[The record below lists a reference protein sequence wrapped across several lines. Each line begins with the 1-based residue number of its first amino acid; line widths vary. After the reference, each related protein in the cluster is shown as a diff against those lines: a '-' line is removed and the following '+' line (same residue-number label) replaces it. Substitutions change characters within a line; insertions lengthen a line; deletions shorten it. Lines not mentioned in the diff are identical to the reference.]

1 MSKTRHRLLAIMAL
15 LLAML
20 TVMPSAMA
28 DMRGINVSGRA
39 VSERHVHRRLRLRRR
54 QGHAGHRL
62 HQRVHDQPGQ
72 LRAAA
77 GQEPRLLPLPGGGN
91 ATAEADYFVNTV
103 RPYIGTAVLVLD
115 WEGYQNAAWGNSN
128 WVRVFVNRV
137 HARTGVWPLVY
148 TSAAYLYQIPADVR
162 SHCGLWVAQYANN
175 NATGYQTRPWNYGRY
190 GEAMRQYTSNGRI
203 PGYAGPFG
211 SELLPRYHRAVEQVR
226 QPQRRILHSNS
237 NTATVRSGDTI
248 SGIAARTGLW
258 PVSAWSVPSG
268 NVNLIYPGNVVTY
281 RGAGSG
287 NGIHHGRPHAYRQER
302 GDAERDLR
310 RFRLAACRS
319 AQRSYQPE
327 PDLSRSAA
335 PLLTITQLWSRHRV
349 GAFRQSTYLEGTLM
363 DISAATT
370 LAAGIVALVAPALIQ
385 TFKKY
390 IPADYVG
397 LTSLGV
403 SVLLGVITIAATN
416 GFHGYGW
423 GIVLTGVIGVAQAV
437 YTLVNQAFSG
447 KLRKDETQA

>member
-103 RPYIGTAVLVLD
+103 RPYLGRAVLVLD
-115 WEGYQNAAWGNSN
+115 WESYQNSAWGNSG
-128 WVRVFVNRV
+128 WIRVFVNRV

-148 TSAAYLYQIPADVR
+148 TSAAYLHQIPADVR

-203 PGYAGPFG
+203 AGYAGPLGLNYFAA
-211 SELLPRYHRAVEQVR
+211 P
-226 QPQRRILHSNS
+226 P
-237 NTATVRSGDTI
+237 RSGTNTPAPATPP
-248 SGIAARTGLW
+248 SRRHRLRSPSPHRSRLGRTSAAGTAW
-258 PVSAWSVPSG
+258 WCVPATPSAAS
-268 NVNLIYPGNVVTY
+268 
-281 RGAGSG
+281 
-287 NGIHHGRPHAYRQER
+287 PHA
-302 GDAERDLR
+302 
-310 RFRLAACRS
+310 
-319 AQRSYQPE
+319 
-327 PDLSRSAA
+327 PD
-335 PLLTITQLWSRHRV
+335 
-349 GAFRQSTYLEGTLM
+349 Y
-363 DISAATT
+363 
-370 LAAGIVALVAPALIQ
+370 
-385 TFKKY
+385 
-390 IPADYVG
+390 G
-397 LTSLGV
+397 L
-403 SVLLGVITIAATN
+403 
-416 GFHGYGW
+416 
-423 GIVLTGVIGVAQAV
+423 
-437 YTLVNQAFSG
+437 
-447 KLRKDETQA
+447 

>member
-148 TSAAYLYQIPADVR
+148 TSAAYLYQIPTDVR

-203 PGYAGPFG
+203 PGYAGPLDLNYFRGTTAQWNKYANPNGG
-211 SELLPRYHRAVEQVR
+211 SSTPTPTPQPSVAATRYPAS
-226 QPQRRILHSNS
+226 PP
-237 NTATVRSGDTI
+237 
-248 SGIAARTGLW
+248 ARDCGRC
-258 PVSAWSVPSG
+258 P
-268 NVNLIYPGNVVTY
+268 
-281 RGAGSG
+281 RGACL
-287 NGIHHGRPHAYRQER
+287 P
-302 GDAERDLR
+302 
-310 RFRLAACRS
+310 
-319 AQRSYQPE
+319 
-327 PDLSRSAA
+327 
-335 PLLTITQLWSRHRV
+335 
-349 GAFRQSTYLEGTLM
+349 
-363 DISAATT
+363 AT
-370 LAAGIVALVAPALIQ
+370 
-385 TFKKY
+385 
-390 IPADYVG
+390 
-397 LTSLGV
+397 
-403 SVLLGVITIAATN
+403 
-416 GFHGYGW
+416 
-423 GIVLTGVIGVAQAV
+423 
-437 YTLVNQAFSG
+437 
-447 KLRKDETQA
+447 

>member
-77 GQEPRLLPLPGGGN
+77 GQEPRLLPLPGGGT

-175 NATGYQTRPWNYGRY
+175 NATGYPDETVELRAIRRGHAPVHQQRPHP
-190 GEAMRQYTSNGRI
+190 RI
-203 PGYAGPFG
+203 RRPIG

-226 QPQRRILHSNS
+226 QPQRRIFHSNS

-287 NGIHHGRPHAYRQER
+287 NGSTTAVHMHIV
-302 GDAERDLR
+302 
-310 RFRLAACRS
+310 RS
-319 AQRSYQPE
+319 GETLSGIFGASGWQRVAQ
-327 PDLSRSAA
+327 LN
-335 PLLTITQLWSRHRV
+335 
-349 GAFRQSTYLEGTLM
+349 
-363 DISAATT
+363 
-370 LAAGIVALVAPALIQ
+370 
-385 TFKKY
+385 
-390 IPADYVG
+390 G
-397 LTSLGV
+397 LTNPNLIYPG
-403 SVLLGVITIAATN
+403 
-416 GFHGYGW
+416 
-423 GIVLTGVIGVAQAV
+423 Q
-437 YTLVNQAFSG
+437 Q
-447 KLRKDETQA
+447 LRY

>member
-91 ATAEADYFVNTV
+91 ATAEADYFV
-103 RPYIGTAVLVLD
+103 
-115 WEGYQNAAWGNSN
+115 
-128 WVRVFVNRV
+128 
-137 HARTGVWPLVY
+137 Y

-203 PGYAGPFG
+203 PGHAGPLDLNYFRGTTAQWNKYANPNGG
-211 SELLPRYHRAVEQVR
+211 SSTPTPTPQPSVAATRYPAS
-226 QPQRRILHSNS
+226 PP
-237 NTATVRSGDTI
+237 
-248 SGIAARTGLW
+248 ARDCGRC
-258 PVSAWSVPSG
+258 P
-268 NVNLIYPGNVVTY
+268 
-281 RGAGSG
+281 RGACL
-287 NGIHHGRPHAYRQER
+287 P
-302 GDAERDLR
+302 
-310 RFRLAACRS
+310 
-319 AQRSYQPE
+319 
-327 PDLSRSAA
+327 
-335 PLLTITQLWSRHRV
+335 
-349 GAFRQSTYLEGTLM
+349 
-363 DISAATT
+363 AT
-370 LAAGIVALVAPALIQ
+370 
-385 TFKKY
+385 
-390 IPADYVG
+390 
-397 LTSLGV
+397 
-403 SVLLGVITIAATN
+403 
-416 GFHGYGW
+416 
-423 GIVLTGVIGVAQAV
+423 
-437 YTLVNQAFSG
+437 
-447 KLRKDETQA
+447 

>member
-62 HQRVHDQPGQ
+62 HQRVYDQPGQ

-77 GQEPRLLPLPGGGN
+77 GQEPRLLPLRGRRQR
-91 ATAEADYFVNTV
+91 DRRSRLLRLNTV
-103 RPYIGTAVLVLD
+103 RPYIGRAVLVLD

-162 SHCGLWVAQYANN
+162 SHCGLQVAQYANN

-203 PGYAGPFG
+203 AGYAGPLNLNYFRG
-211 SELLPRYHRAVEQVR
+211 T
-226 QPQRRILHSNS
+226 
-237 NTATVRSGDTI
+237 TAQWNKY
-248 SGIAARTGLW
+248 A
-258 PVSAWSVPSG
+258 
-268 NVNLIYPGNVVTY
+268 NPGNTTVTPAPTPAPQPTPQPS
-281 RGAGSG
+281 RPGAGSG
-287 NGIHHGRPHAYRQER
+287 CVLSSWSRPF
-302 GDAERDLR
+302 R
-310 RFRLAACRS
+310 RF
-319 AQRSYQPE
+319 
-327 PDLSRSAA
+327 
-335 PLLTITQLWSRHRV
+335 
-349 GAFRQSTYLEGTLM
+349 F
-363 DISAATT
+363 
-370 LAAGIVALVAPALIQ
+370 
-385 TFKKY
+385 
-390 IPADYVG
+390 
-397 LTSLGV
+397 
-403 SVLLGVITIAATN
+403 
-416 GFHGYGW
+416 
-423 GIVLTGVIGVAQAV
+423 
-437 YTLVNQAFSG
+437 
-447 KLRKDETQA
+447 

>member
-203 PGYAGPFG
+203 PGYAGPLDLNYFRGTTAQWNKYANPGNTTVTPAPTPAPQPTPQPSRPGAG
-211 SELLPRYHRAVEQVR
+211 SGYSMV
-226 QPQRRILHSNS
+226 
-237 NTATVRSGDTI
+237 VRSGDTI

-258 PVSAWSVPSG
+258 PATAWSVPSG
-268 NVNLIYPGNVVTY
+268 NIHRIWPGQTVIYRSNSTPAANTGTGTRIHVVRSGETLSGIFGASGWQRVAQLNNLRNPNLIYPG
-281 RGAGSG
+281 
-287 NGIHHGRPHAYRQER
+287 QQ
-302 GDAERDLR
+302 LR
-310 RFRLAACRS
+310 
-319 AQRSYQPE
+319 Y
-327 PDLSRSAA
+327 
-335 PLLTITQLWSRHRV
+335 
-349 GAFRQSTYLEGTLM
+349 
-363 DISAATT
+363 
-370 LAAGIVALVAPALIQ
+370 
-385 TFKKY
+385 
-390 IPADYVG
+390 
-397 LTSLGV
+397 
-403 SVLLGVITIAATN
+403 
-416 GFHGYGW
+416 
-423 GIVLTGVIGVAQAV
+423 
-437 YTLVNQAFSG
+437 
-447 KLRKDETQA
+447 

>member
-148 TSAAYLYQIPADVR
+148 TSAAYLYR
-162 SHCGLWVAQYANN
+162 SQPTCA
-175 NATGYQTRPWNYGRY
+175 ATAAYGSRSTPTTTPPDTRRDRG
-190 GEAMRQYTSNGRI
+190 T
-203 PGYAGPFG
+203 
-211 SELLPRYHRAVEQVR
+211 
-226 QPQRRILHSNS
+226 
-237 NTATVRSGDTI
+237 TGDTARPCA
-248 SGIAARTGLW
+248 STPATAA
-258 PVSAWSVPSG
+258 S
-268 NVNLIYPGNVVTY
+268 
-281 RGAGSG
+281 
-287 NGIHHGRPHAYRQER
+287 
-302 GDAERDLR
+302 
-310 RFRLAACRS
+310 
-319 AQRSYQPE
+319 
-327 PDLSRSAA
+327 PD
-335 PLLTITQLWSRHRV
+335 T
-349 GAFRQSTYLEGTLM
+349 
-363 DISAATT
+363 
-370 LAAGIVALVAPALIQ
+370 PAHWI
-385 TFKKY
+385 
-390 IPADYVG
+390 
-397 LTSLGV
+397 
-403 SVLLGVITIAATN
+403 
-416 GFHGYGW
+416 
-423 GIVLTGVIGVAQAV
+423 
-437 YTLVNQAFSG
+437 
-447 KLRKDETQA
+447 